1 LLSARLDS
9 LGSSKAVAQLGSVL
23 GRSFSYEMLARVSEG
38 SAEALGEAL
47 SRLVSADLLIA
58 GNQGADADYTFK
70 HALVQNAAYEGL
82 LLSRRRTLH
91 GRVAQVLAAHSMEA
105 VEAHPEQ
112 LAFHLTHAE
121 NFVDAACQWQRAG
134 VLSAQRSANR
144 EAVVHFE
151 SALTML
157 ERIPIATRDQQQE
170 LDVLIGLTGALRATR
185 GYAAPEIGDAS
196 QRALQLAR
204 SLGSDLGELQ
214 ALNSIYSFHLVAA
227 QYIEAEAAAQELRE
241 VAIRAGQ
248 DTYAMIGYR
257 AVGAVAFH
265 RGHLHE
271 AEESLQHALS
281 LYDPER
287 HAHLTTLYGSNHAE
301 TCACFLS
308 LTKFAIGKQN
318 EAIDLQSWAVE
329 HSRAIN
335 HAHSLAQALA
345 YRAFLFCLAGD
356 PERIEADSQSAMTL
370 AGEHRFRL
378 METFASCTIAI
389 AQATGEPT
397 PERIAAVE
405 QAIERLHRLA
415 RNALR
420 PFLLSLAAE
429 LCRRAGMIERGLAL
443 LDEADGIIH
452 ETMERWA
459 EAEGRRVR
467 GRLLADSGAIGFAET
482 CFRDA
487 IAIAESQA
495 AESWRLRAATDL
507 ATLLRRRVGL
517 NDANAASER
526 ATDEKGSSLATV
538 GAWDAVDMFSAAAY
552 LRDGTALGTDPRV
565 EVRVH

>member
-1 LLSARLDS
+1 MHLATSKPVLLVIEDYHWIDPTTAEWLELALPRLETMPVLCIVTSRHALTEQNSPANHHGHAIELALSRLGHDKSIQLINRLAVGKVLPVEMVDAIMARTEGVPLFVEALTKSVLNSPLISGREDGFVPNEPFGIPNTLQDLLSARLNS

-47 SRLVSADLLIA
+47 GRLVSADLLIA
-58 GNQGADADYTFK
+58 GNQVADADYMFK
-70 HALVQNAAYEGL
+70 HALIQNAAYEGL
-82 LLSRRRTLH
+82 LLSRRRSLH
-91 GRVAQVLAAHSMEA
+91 GRVAQVLAAHSVEA

-112 LAFHLTHAE
+112 LAFHLTRAE
-121 NFVDAACQWQRAG
+121 EFGDAACQWQRAG

-144 EAVVHFE
+144 EAVLHFK
-151 SALTML
+151 SALAML

-257 AVGAVAFH
+257 AVGAVSFH
-265 RGHLHE
+265 RGHLRE

-308 LTKFAIGKQN
+308 LTKFALGKQN
-318 EAIDLQSWAVE
+318 EAINLQSWAM
-329 HSRAIN
+329 R
-335 HAHSLAQALA
+335 
-345 YRAFLFCLAGD
+345 
-356 PERIEADSQSAMTL
+356 
-370 AGEHRFRL
+370 
-378 METFASCTIAI
+378 
-389 AQATGEPT
+389 
-397 PERIAAVE
+397 
-405 QAIERLHRLA
+405 RLA
-415 RNALR
+415 RDQSCAQSR
-420 PFLLSLAAE
+420 AGAGLSRLPV
-429 LCRRAGMIERGLAL
+429 LPCRR
-443 LDEADGIIH
+443 
-452 ETMERWA
+452 
-459 EAEGRRVR
+459 
-467 GRLLADSGAIGFAET
+467 S
-482 CFRDA
+482 
-487 IAIAESQA
+487 
-495 AESWRLRAATDL
+495 RA
-507 ATLLRRRVGL
+507 
-517 NDANAASER
+517 
-526 ATDEKGSSLATV
+526 
-538 GAWDAVDMFSAAAY
+538 Y
-552 LRDGTALGTDPRV
+552 
-565 EVRVH
+565 